1 MEYYLIYKSQPE
13 APLLIGS
20 DNGFGVF
27 WADQGFDAL
36 TNIVSKKSEY
46 IEDIQIKTSENKVI
60 NIPDFLGKVA
70 KLKLRVNNGYL

>member
-1 MEYYLIYKSQPE
+1 MEYYLVYKKQQE
-13 APLLIGS
+13 APLLIGA

-36 TNIVSKKSEY
+36 TNIVSKRPEY
-46 IEDIQIKTSENKVI
+46 IEHIEIKTSQNKVV
-60 NIPDFLGKVA
+60 NIPDFLEKVS

>member
-1 MEYYLIYKSQPE
+1 MEYYLVYKKQPE
-13 APLLIGS
+13 ATLLIGT

-36 TNIVSKKSEY
+36 TNIVSKKPEY
-46 IEDIQIKTSENKVI
+46 IEDIEIRTSTNKI
-60 NIPDFLGKVA
+60 EKISEFLEKIA

>member
-1 MEYYLIYKSQPE
+1 MEYYLIYKKQPE
-13 APLLIGS
+13 APLLIGT

-46 IEDIQIKTSENKVI
+46 IEDIQIRSSANKI
-60 NIPDFLGKVA
+60 IKIPDLLEKVS
-70 KLKLRVNNGYL
+70 KLKLRVVDRYL

>member
-1 MEYYLIYKSQPE
+1 MEYYLVYKKQPE
-13 APLLIGS
+13 ATLLIGT

-36 TNIVSKKSEY
+36 TNIVSKKPEY
-46 IEDIQIKTSENKVI
+46 IEDIEIRTNKIEKISE
-60 NIPDFLGKVA
+60 FLEKIA